1 MSSVRDALES
11 KFGFH
16 AQCLLRQLGGDPTP
30 IVSAQQERLDH
41 PSSDVSI
48 LSGWLHAPITSE
60 AYAEGAYHLIV
71 SECERLFFTQVPR
84 ASAVSIFNALLLSD
98 GASRFAVSTQIPD
111 LSYDAC
117 AFCRVWNRHNPSES
131 PILPPHA
138 DIG

>member
-30 IVSAQQERLDH
+30 IVSAQQERLDNP
-41 PSSDVSI
+41 PSYDVSFNAFFGMP
-48 LSGWLHAPITSE
+48 LTAE

-84 ASAVSIFNALLLSD
+84 ASAVAICNALLLSD
-98 GASRFAVSTQIPD
+98 GASRFAVSTQIQD
-111 LSYDAC
+111 LSYDAD

-131 PILPPHA
+131 PILPPHT